1 MSRERFGRWI
11 ALHAPVLA
19 VLLWAG
25 SATAQEPDP
34 SSVHPEARAAIER
47 LWSPYCP
54 GLMLQV
60 CPSPGGEML
69 RDSIESLARAG
80 VDADSIVELVVAE
93 YGEEY
98 RAVPKVEGIGGLAW
112 YVPPLAVM
120 LGLAGI
126 ALFLSR
132 RRARKEGLGGEPTT
146 VTEADEERLR
156 RAMAE
161 LDEDE
166 RPDY

>member
-1 MSRERFGRWI
+1 VSRGRFGRWI

-19 VLLWAG
+19 VLVWAG

-34 SSVHPEARAAIER
+34 STVHPEARAAIER

-54 GLMLQV
+54 GLMLEV

-69 RDSIESLARAG
+69 RDSIETLARAG
-80 VDADSIVELVVAE
+80 LGSDSIVELMVAE

-112 YVPPLAVM
+112 YVPPLAVI

-126 ALFLSR
+126 AFFLGR
-132 RRARKEGLGGEPTT
+132 RLARRERAGGELAP

-166 RPDY
+166 RPDF